1 MTTLFFFFSLMTGW
15 QAWNLYHPIFTH
27 PKGASLSFLVGW
39 FTGEMA
45 LHFIFW
51 QVLIVGFFVLTGSV
65 WGFFGA
71 IGFLIC
77 VSSWATMA
85 YYYYESTDAEAE
97 VAIALKTGLGE
108 AFESGISEDLRKR
121 FPSKPDI
128 NLIRHPF
135 RHRDPDV
142 EVIKNVPFG
151 GHQQTL
157 DIRRSRK
164 TSAEDKR
171 PVLLQIHGGAWT
183 EKLGSKNEQGLP
195 LMNHMAKRDWICVA
209 TSYRLSPRAT
219 FPEHIIDCKQALL
232 WIKDHIAEYGGDPD
246 FIIVTGGSAG
256 GHLSSL
262 VALSAN
268 FPEFQPGAE
277 DRDTSVQ
284 GAIPFYGVYDLTD
297 SHNLNH
303 NDGLAEILENSIL
316 KLGLRGNEESFK
328 EASPYFHINEDAPP
342 FLVIHGD
349 MDTLVPVACG
359 RVFAEELGRV
369 SKQEVAY
376 LELSGAQHGFDVLP
390 SMRSEYVKHGIE
402 KFLAWRYDQYRNSTP
417 PNLES

>member
-1 MTTLFFFFSLMTGW
+1 MMSTLFFLLALTIGW
-15 QAWNLYHPIFTH
+15 QAWNLYHPAFSHQKISTV
-27 PKGASLSFLVGW
+27 SFLAGW
-39 FTGEMA
+39 LTGELAM
-45 LHFIFW
+45 HVIFW
-51 QVLIVGFFVLTGSV
+51 QVLAVAFFVMIGAV

-77 VSSWATMA
+77 LAAWASMA
-85 YYYYESTDAEAE
+85 YYYYESTFAEAE
-97 VAIALKTGLGE
+97 VSIALKDGLGNDYKSDIDD
-108 AFESGISEDLRKR
+108 AMRGR
-121 FPSKPDI
+121 FPEAPDRY
-128 NLIRHPF
+128 LIRHPF
-135 RHRDPDV
+135 NHRDPLV
-142 EVIKNVPFG
+142 EVIKDIPFG
-151 GHQQTL
+151 DHRQTL
-157 DIRRSRK
+157 DIRRARSPAAD
-164 TSAEDKR
+164 SPR

-183 EKLGSKNEQGLP
+183 ENMGSKNEQGLP

-219 FPEHIIDCKQALL
+219 FPEHIIDCKQALI
-232 WIKDHIAEYGGDPD
+232 WIKDHIAEYGGDPN

-268 FPEFQPGAE
+268 HPEFQPGHE

-284 GAIPFYGVYDLTD
+284 GAVPFYGVYDFTD
-297 SHNLNH
+297 SH
-303 NDGLAEILENSIL
+303 GLHHHEGMVEYLEDKIL
-316 KLGLRGNEESFK
+316 KLDMSGNEDFYR

-369 SKQEVAY
+369 SSNPVAY
-376 LELSGAQHGFDVLP
+376 LECKGAQHAFDVFP
-390 SMRSEYVKHGIE
+390 SMRSEHVKHGIE
-402 KFLAWRYDQYRNSTP
+402 KFLTWTYSAYLS
-417 PNLES
+417 ESND